1 MPDRPAPGRHRV
13 IDRPPDPSSGLNR
26 RQVLTL
32 GSLAVAAVAAKTT
45 LGSALASAAPAA
57 GAAWP
62 GHKPGKI
69 YLGASGADLDVVA
82 GQGRAHGLRR
92 TYYKWSGGTG
102 ETRNITKDHAANRLP
117 WISFKPASTAAGGW
131 AAIASGRYDADIRA
145 RARRYAA
152 YSKPVIVTFNHE
164 PHNDNTGTPADFA
177 KAWTRIHDVMANE
190 TSLKNVVSVPIIGDW
205 CFNPR
210 NKNGHPEGFI
220 TEAVLDRCH
229 FLGVDL
235 YQNHGR
241 RRLRRAAGPDPGL
254 AGCPRALGQDGR
266 PRRDRRH
273 ERLRLAD
280 RGAVVDGEL
289 GLGGRAHQPGRRHL
303 LLQQHERRSEAELG
317 ADRVGSKARCVQGVA
332 ERRRRPAASDRWLCE
347 SRHLMT
353 TNLAEIIPGHA
364 QRTPDRVLVSRRA
377 GAVWEPITALALHE
391 QVTALALGFLAAGV
405 APGDRVALM
414 AKTRYEWTLVDAAL
428 WAVAAVTVPVYETS
442 SAEQLRWILADSG
455 AVGAVVEGRG
465 HAVMLDTRRQ

>member
-69 YLGASGADLDVVA
+69 YLGASGADWESLLTKV
-82 GQGRAHGLRR
+82 GPTGLRR

-152 YSKPVIVTFNHE
+152 YAKPVIVTFNHE

-177 KAWTRIHDVMANE
+177 KAWTRIHDVMSNE
-190 TSLKNVVSVPIIGDW
+190 TNLKNVVSVPIIGDW

-235 YQNHGR
+235 YQNHSGDGYAVRLGR
-241 RRLRRAAGPDPGL
+241 IL
-254 AGCPRALGQDGR
+254 AWLDA
-266 PRRDRRH
+266 
-273 ERLRLAD
+273 
-280 RGAVVDGEL
+280 RGHSDKMV
-289 GLGGRAHQPGRRHL
+289 GLGETGATNGFGSPTAVQWWTASWAWAAAHTN
-303 LLQQHERRSEAELG
+303 
-317 ADRVGSKARCVQGVA
+317 RV
-332 ERRRRPAASDRWLCE
+332 AAISYFNSTKGGLRQNWALTE
-347 SRHLMT
+347 S
-353 TNLAEIIPGHA
+353 AA
-364 QRTPDRVLVSRRA
+364 K
-377 GAVWEPITALALHE
+377 
-391 QVTALALGFLAAGV
+391 LAAYK
-405 APGDRVALM
+405 ASLR
-414 AKTRYEWTLVDAAL
+414 
-428 WAVAAVTVPVYETS
+428 
-442 SAEQLRWILADSG
+442 SATACRL
-455 AVGAVVEGRG
+455 
-465 HAVMLDTRRQ
+465 